1 MRLPDL
7 HRRLLYTILG
17 WVAAVGSVVGI
28 VLVYQLAEPSSPT
41 TPAAQSVSPSSNV
54 TMRLE
59 NAPFVGHSNGFKIW
73 SLRAGQIALER
84 TPGSSLASIE
94 NVALTDIKDGLLF
107 PTPPAPAVS
116 PTLAP
121 VGRGASVQTAINTL
135 SPEAEASYGPWTA
148 KFRAGQGRYRSG
160 LTSLPPPEL
169 ALLYRLQSE
178 FDLTQGVD
186 FLTREGDH
194 FEAASLTVLDLIQK
208 KNGHSERRILC
219 DNGMKITRKDAQM
232 TANQARY
239 DVAGR
244 TVECLGGARAT
255 FPDGTIQADR
265 MYWSLDAG
273 IVRCPETTTG
283 TYRGIPFV
291 AQDLVVDIK
300 NRTTHANHIE
310 FKLRNESLEKLEF
323 SDKKG
328 KGTR

>member
-1 MRLPDL
+1 MRLSDL

-17 WVAAVGSVVGI
+17 WIAAVGFVI
-28 VLVYQLAEPSSPT
+28 VLVCLWAEPSAPT

-59 NAPFVGHSNGFKIW
+59 NAPFIGHSNGFKTW

-107 PTPPAPAVS
+107 PTPPPPAASPTPAPA
-116 PTLAP
+116 
-121 VGRGASVQTAINTL
+121 GRGSSAQTAISTL
-135 SPEAEASYGPWTA
+135 PPEAEVSYGPWTA

-244 TVECLGGARAT
+244 TVECLGGARAV
-255 FPDGTIQADR
+255 FPDGTLQAER
-265 MYWSLDAG
+265 MYWSFDTG
-273 IVRCPETTTG
+273 VVRCPEISTG
-283 TYRGIPFV
+283 NLKGVPFR
-291 AQDLVVDIK
+291 AQGLVLDMK
-300 NRTTHANHIE
+300 KRTSHANLLE
-310 FKLRNESLEKLEF
+310 FDLRSDSLEKLQSLER
-323 SDKKG
+323 KG
-328 KGTR
+328 KEAR